1 MHRSVITLA
10 TVFATVLIL
19 VLPFFGGAG
28 PSPISVAASADS
40 FGGALVTAVQPGTAE
55 RDIDVAIAAFKQEAP
70 IAIAVA
76 AAAPAT
82 TDAEHLAQ
90 KPVPPPPPPPVLSK
104 ASRASGTDARR
115 AALAAAGQSCPGN
128 VGGSPGG
135 APGAVSGGG
144 VQGTTSGDLASFANN
159 YNAIRVANCLKPVP
173 LANFRYDS
181 CMETRLF
188 WMAEDPYSDPANTWG
203 HIGVRSTNP
212 DANGVYYSD
221 AVPSRGCD
229 GNLAGGDGMSAA
241 GAAQRWWDST
251 AHRNSLYRPT
261 NTASTAGVCIYF
273 AMSHGGIG
281 AESGRYG
288 YTRAAARWSGC

>member
-28 PSPISVAASADS
+28 PSPITAAASADS
-40 FGGALVTAVQPGTAE
+40 FGGALVVVQSDTAPDAE
-55 RDIDVAIAAFKQEAP
+55 VAIAAFKREAS
-70 IAIAVA
+70 IAVVVS
-76 AAAPAT
+76 AAPPLT

-90 KPVPPPPPPPVLSK
+90 KPVPPPPPPVLSK
-104 ASRASGTDARR
+104 SSRASGTDARR

-128 VGGSPGG
+128 VGGSTGG
-135 APGAVSGGG
+135 APGAVSPGG
-144 VQGTTSGDLASFANN
+144 VQGTTSGDIASFASN

-181 CMETRLF
+181 CMETRLA
-188 WMAEDPYSDPANTWG
+188 WMAEDPHAAPGNTWG
-203 HIGVRSTNP
+203 HAGVHSIEP
-212 DANGVYYSD
+212 DANGNYYSD
-221 AVPSRGCD
+221 IVPSRGCD
-229 GNLAGGDGMSAA
+229 GNLAGGSGMSAA

-261 NTASTAGVCIYF
+261 NTGSTAGVCIYF
-273 AMSHGGIG
+273 AMTHGDGNNG
-281 AESGRYG
+281 GEPTSFGR
-288 YTRAAARWSGC
+288 TAARWSSC